1 MIVKQLL
8 ILLSELSSKIRKEK
22 RGELLV
28 KVIIDADDFGMSEAI
43 NHGII
48 KSYVDGLTTST
59 LLMPNLPTAEHTVA
73 LAKNYPGLFV
83 GQHTNFLL
91 GKPCAD
97 PCMIPSLV
105 DEQGN
110 FHRSSYYRQQKQV
123 TFVYEE
129 VRLETIAQL
138 TRFKEL
144 TGHYPEHFDC
154 HSIGDEV
161 VDQVF
166 LELAEEY
173 GLHTTLKYSGEK
185 EYPPQQGYFQVTHLL
200 ESGALS
206 YIHEGVSVENFLKD
220 DFGLLRMPESA
231 IAEMHF
237 DVGYLDQ
244 FVLDNSSY
252 TTLRCKEL
260 ATICDPR
267 VRQWFEEQGI
277 ERITF
282 GDLKK

>member
-1 MIVKQLL
+1 M
-8 ILLSELSSKIRKEK
+8 
-22 RGELLV
+22 
-28 KVIIDADDFGMSEAI
+28 
-43 NHGII
+43 
-48 KSYVDGLTTST
+48 
-59 LLMPNLPTAEHTVA
+59 
-73 LAKNYPGLFV
+73 
-83 GQHTNFLL
+83 
-91 GKPCAD
+91 
-97 PCMIPSLV
+97 
-105 DEQGN
+105 
-110 FHRSSYYRQQKQV
+110 
-123 TFVYEE
+123 
-129 VRLETIAQL
+129 
-138 TRFKEL
+138 
-144 TGHYPEHFDC
+144 
-154 HSIGDEV
+154 

-185 EYPPQQGYFQVTHLL
+185 EYPPQQGYFQVTYLL

-206 YIHEGVSVENFLKD
+206 YIHEGVSVENFLED

>member
-1 MIVKQLL
+1 M
-8 ILLSELSSKIRKEK
+8 
-22 RGELLV
+22 V
-28 KVIIDADDFGMSEAI
+28 KVIVDADDFGMSEAI

-59 LLMPNLPTAEHTVA
+59 LLMPNLPTAEHAVA

-166 LELAEEY
+166 
-173 GLHTTLKYSGEK
+173 
-185 EYPPQQGYFQVTHLL
+185 
-200 ESGALS
+200 
-206 YIHEGVSVENFLKD
+206 
-220 DFGLLRMPESA
+220 
-231 IAEMHF
+231 
-237 DVGYLDQ
+237 
-244 FVLDNSSY
+244 
-252 TTLRCKEL
+252 
-260 ATICDPR
+260 
-267 VRQWFEEQGI
+267 
-277 ERITF
+277 
-282 GDLKK
+282 

>member
-1 MIVKQLL
+1 MISLSARLMIVNQLL

-22 RGELLV
+22 RELLV

-59 LLMPNLPTAEHTVA
+59 LLMPNLPIAEHAVA
-73 LAKNYPGLFV
+73 LAKIIELICRSAYE
-83 GQHTNFLL
+83 FLL

-97 PCMIPSLV
+97 PCVIPSLV

-166 LELAEEY
+166 
-173 GLHTTLKYSGEK
+173 
-185 EYPPQQGYFQVTHLL
+185 
-200 ESGALS
+200 
-206 YIHEGVSVENFLKD
+206 
-220 DFGLLRMPESA
+220 
-231 IAEMHF
+231 
-237 DVGYLDQ
+237 
-244 FVLDNSSY
+244 
-252 TTLRCKEL
+252 
-260 ATICDPR
+260 
-267 VRQWFEEQGI
+267 
-277 ERITF
+277 
-282 GDLKK
+282 